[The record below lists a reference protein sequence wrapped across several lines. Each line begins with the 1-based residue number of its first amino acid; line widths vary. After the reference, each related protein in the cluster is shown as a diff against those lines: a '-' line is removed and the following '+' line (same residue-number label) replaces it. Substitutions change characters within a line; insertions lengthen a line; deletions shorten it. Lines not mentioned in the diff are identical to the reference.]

1 MADLQLYQYLIIAL
15 LFVWSGFVR
24 SGLGFGGNL
33 LVLPLLLLVVDDP
46 LLFLPIIGVHLL
58 LFSLLITWQGRKHAI
73 NSADADSEPVGNI
86 DWAYLKRALLIL
98 IVPKMAG
105 VLGLLT
111 LPGSIMSMIIYG
123 IVFFYAIG
131 YVLNRPLQS
140 NSKTLDIIFLV
151 IGGYFSGTSLIGAPL
166 IVAVF
171 VTHVARHQLR
181 DTLFVL
187 WFILGGIKLASFLI
201 AGVDMHWIHHLWLLP
216 AVYIGHLLGE
226 RAHRRLVQ
234 TEQAVFYRVMGAGL
248 IVVSTL
254 GAGKILLS

>member
-1 MADLQLYQYLIIAL
+1 MSNLQLYQYLIIAL

-46 LLFLPIIGVHLL
+46 LLFLPIIGVHLI
-58 LFSLLITWQGRKHAI
+58 LFSLLIAWQGHRRALRA
-73 NSADADSEPVGNI
+73 SANPTDASSI
-86 DWAYLKRALLIL
+86 DWGYLKYALLIL

-111 LPGSIMSMIIYG
+111 LPSSVMSMIIYG
-123 IVFFYAIG
+123 IVLFYAIG
-131 YVLNRPLQS
+131 YLFNRPLKS
-140 NSKTLDIIFLV
+140 NSKALDIIFLV

-171 VTHVARHQLR
+171 ASHVAVHQLR

-187 WFILGGIKLASFLI
+187 WFILGTIKLASFVI

-226 RAHRRLVQ
+226 RVHRRLVQ
-234 TEQAVFYRVMGAGL
+234 ADQAVFFRVMGAGL
-248 IVVSTL
+248 ILVSSL
-254 GAGKILLS
+254 GLLKILL